1 MSGSKIDPE
10 VFNRAFRER
19 VAEVYGDT
27 SGKGSLDDRQLFYLE
42 MLAQIDA
49 FQKGKH
55 LVDLAPGLTAF
66 GPIAAVM
73 GMKVTLIDDYGGG
86 GGVDVNRREVAM
98 KIVNGFRDKLGVC
111 IEEMD
116 FLTKPLPMPDA
127 SVDAITCFHSLEH
140 WHNSPKPLLREI
152 IRVLKPGGHLIIAT
166 PNAVNLRKRLLL
178 PFGMTNYGALE
189 EWYHDGDPVY
199 RGHVREPVVQDLQ
212 RLMEWNGL
220 KVRATYGRNFIGKA
234 SNSLSFI
241 PRPLMS
247 FIATSVDCVI
257 RFFPSLCSDIHVVG
271 RKPA

>member
-1 MSGSKIDPE
+1 MSTRFDPE
-10 VFNRAFRER
+10 VFNRTFREH
-19 VAEVYGDT
+19 VAIVYGDT

-42 MLAQIDA
+42 MLARIDA

-66 GPIAAVM
+66 GPVAAGL

-86 GGVDVNRREVAM
+86 GGVDVKRRDAAM
-98 KIVNGFRDKLGVC
+98 KIVHGFREKLGVC
-111 IEEMD
+111 VEEMD
-116 FLTKPLPMPDA
+116 FLTKPLPIPDA
-127 SVDAITCFHSLEH
+127 SVDVITCFHSLEH
-140 WHNSPKPLLREI
+140 WHNSPKPLFREI

-199 RGHVREPVVQDLQ
+199 RGHVREPIVRDLH

-234 SNSLSFI
+234 SNALGFI
-241 PRPLMS
+241 PRPLMR
-247 FIATSVDCVI
+247 FIASSVGTVT
-257 RFFPSLCSDIHVVG
+257 RFFPTLCSDIHVVG
-271 RKPA
+271 QKSA